1 MKNILFIFILFS
13 TVSCSKQDA
22 TLFNLNN
29 QLGQGV
35 FVPDVV
41 LSLAPDMW
49 SLENAQQQ
57 SGFVHAPYYYNDVKI
72 YSEAGQL
79 MMSCKVLGNNEGQ
92 FEMTIL
98 NDAFELKDRYGNIAL
113 YEKQ

>member
-1 MKNILFIFILFS
+1 MKNILFIFILLS

-72 YSEAGQL
+72 YSEGGQL
-79 MMSCKVLGNNEGQ
+79 MMSCKVLNNIEGQ

>member
-1 MKNILFIFILFS
+1 MMLSIGA
-13 TVSCSKQDA
+13 CSKQDA
-22 TLFNLNN
+22 TLMNLNS
-29 QLGQGV
+29 QLGKGI

-41 LSLAPDMW
+41 LQLAPDMW
-49 SLENAQQQ
+49 SLENAQQH
-57 SGFVHAPYYYNDVKI
+57 SNFIHAPYYYNDVKI

-79 MMSCKVLGNNEGQ
+79 MMSCKVLNNIEGQ

-98 NDAFELKDRYGNIAL
+98 NNAFELKDRQGNIAL